1 MCHLMVYSLSYRKW
15 KKRKWQ
21 GYLKILSACGG
32 STTTNSHVTYVCLGW
47 PCAIVR
53 NMSGY
58 GFLDNSTAFK
68 FEMTLAIL
76 NIV

>member
-1 MCHLMVYSLSYRKW
+1 MYIYDSQRDRIVSESYSPPTAITV
-15 KKRKWQ
+15 Q
-21 GYLKILSACGG
+21 HEIL
-32 STTTNSHVTYVCLGW
+32 Y
-47 PCAIVR
+47 CAIVR

-58 GFLDNSTAFK
+58 GFLDTKTAFK

>member
-1 MCHLMVYSLSYRKW
+1 MDICPVDSSVTGAHFYK
-15 KKRKWQ
+15 
-21 GYLKILSACGG
+21 YLTII
-32 STTTNSHVTYVCLGW
+32 TYMCLGW
-47 PCAIVR
+47 PCAMVR

-58 GFLDNSTAFK
+58 GFLDTNTTFK